1 MLKDAIKL
9 ANKVM
14 ALDDEDYTAFA
25 EILRDKQ
32 RGQAAAQ
39 QDDEKPKKRKRRKK
53 AATTP
58 EPQGPPEADD
68 PGPVPTKPA
77 KAAAKP
83 AKRQPKQ
90 KTIDEAVASTS
101 KDPLDE
107 ALEGVL

>member
-14 ALDDEDYTAFA
+14 ALDDEDFAAFA

-39 QDDEKPKKRKRRKK
+39 QDEEKPKRRRRRKK
-53 AATTP
+53 AAQAEP
-58 EPQGPPEADD
+58 EPAQPE
-68 PGPVPTKPA
+68 PA
-77 KAAAKP
+77 KDAKTP
-83 AKRQPKQ
+83 AGVVKARASRKPKQ
-90 KTIDEAVASTS
+90 KTIDEAVSSA